1 MGKRQQLSK
10 QEQLQRHRPAQQV
23 GMHRTGLEVAV
34 HREAAGSQLL
44 VGPGARRFQVHMAVG
59 RHGARGGDEINR
71 PQAGKNHGWPLVSFG
86 VNYDGSKIGSGDSAG
101 RGLEAPLHHWTPST
115 APSGMAF
122 LTSDRYGAGW
132 KGNLFVGSL
141 KFEYLDRIE
150 LKDGKVMR
158 SGRVDDLNVAP
169 QQTAKVKLDLGTVC
183 QCAEWLLNVSYKLKE
198 REGLLPAGHIV
209 AKDQLTLNA
218 YQAPAMDLKNTEL
231 SNVEVPAPVIQEN
244 DCNYLIVSGEAFRM
258 EFNKHTGYLTK
269 YEVNGL
275 DMIKEGEALT
285 PNFWRAPTD
294 NDFGANLQRKYA
306 VWKNPEIKLTSF
318 SQHTENGQVIVDAAY
333 KLPEAS
339 AELSLT
345 YVINNS
351 GAVKITQKMVADK
364 NAKVANLFRFG
375 MQMPMPRSFE
385 TVEYYGRGPVENYAD
400 RNHCTDLGIY
410 RQSVSEQFYPYIRPQ
425 ENGTKTDIRWWKMLD
440 AAGNGIEAV
449 AAAPFSASALHYTIE
464 SLDEGWS
471 KRQGHSQEVEEAD
484 LTNFCIDKVQAG
496 LGCEDSWGRIARP
509 EYQVPYAD
517 YEFTFILTPV
527 RHNIGIQ

>member
-1 MGKRQQLSK
+1 M
-10 QEQLQRHRPAQQV
+10 
-23 GMHRTGLEVAV
+23 
-34 HREAAGSQLL
+34 
-44 VGPGARRFQVHMAVG
+44 
-59 RHGARGGDEINR
+59 
-71 PQAGKNHGWPLVSFG
+71 
-86 VNYDGSKIGSGDSAG
+86 
-101 RGLEAPLHHWTPST
+101 
-115 APSGMAF
+115 
-122 LTSDRYGAGW
+122 
-132 KGNLFVGSL
+132 
-141 KFEYLDRIE
+141 
-150 LKDGKVMR
+150 
-158 SGRVDDLNVAP
+158 
-169 QQTAKVKLDLGTVC
+169 
-183 QCAEWLLNVSYKLKE
+183 KE

>member
-1 MGKRQQLSK
+1 VQ
-10 QEQLQRHRPAQQV
+10 
-23 GMHRTGLEVAV
+23 TG
-34 HREAAGSQLL
+34 
-44 VGPGARRFQVHMAVG
+44 
-59 RHGARGGDEINR
+59 I
-71 PQAGKNHGWPLVSFG
+71 VS
-86 VNYDGSKIGSGDSAG
+86 D
-101 RGLEAPLHHWTPST
+101 
-115 APSGMAF
+115 
-122 LTSDRYGAGW
+122 
-132 KGNLFVGSL
+132 L
-141 KFEYLDRIE
+141 K
-150 LKDGKVMR
+150 
-158 SGRVDDLNVAP
+158 VAP
-169 QQTAKVKLDLGTVC
+169 QQTVKVQIPFDVKNICPCKEL
-183 QCAEWLLNVSYKLKE
+183 LLNVSYKLKAAE
-198 REGLLPAGHIV
+198 TLLPAGTTI
-209 AKDQLTLNA
+209 AYDQLSIRDYKAPELKLENQ
-218 YQAPAMDLKNTEL
+218 QA
-231 SNVEVPAPVIQEN
+231 SNVPVIVPSILDN
-244 DCNYLIVSGEAFRM
+244 DGNYLIVKGENFSM
-258 EFNKHTGYLTK
+258 DFNKHNGYLCR
-269 YEVNGL
+269 YDVNGMQMME
-275 DMIKEGEALT
+275 DGSALT

-294 NDFGANLQRKYA
+294 NDFGAGLQRKNA
-306 VWKNPEIKLTSF
+306 VWKNPTLKLTSLK
-318 SQHTENGQVIVDAAY
+318 HAIENDQAVIRAEYDMKSIGG
-333 KLPEAS
+333 KLF
-339 AELSLT
+339 LT
-345 YVINNS
+345 YIVNNK
-351 GAVKITQKMVADK
+351 GAMKVTQKMVADK
-364 NAKVANLFRFG
+364 SKKVSEMFRFG